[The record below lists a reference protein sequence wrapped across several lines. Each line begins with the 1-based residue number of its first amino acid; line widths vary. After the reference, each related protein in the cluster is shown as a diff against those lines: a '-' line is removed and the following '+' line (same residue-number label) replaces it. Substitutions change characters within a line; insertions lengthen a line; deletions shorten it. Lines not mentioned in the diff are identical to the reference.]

1 MTPQM
6 TLEKGIHTKDLN
18 QHPQDGGNPHKDLA
32 AQLLQQYISGIAKCI
47 YIYQLS
53 FSSVTCH
60 TGGICNRYTPQNG
73 MTLEADSAYRLF
85 PQSLSQTVTQPLVM

>member
-18 QHPQDGGNPHKDLA
+18 QHHKDDGNPHKDLA
-32 AQLLQQYISGIAKCI
+32 TQLLQQYIGGIAKCI

-60 TGGICNRYTPQNG
+60 TGGIEILGVNKWQ
-73 MTLEADSAYRLF
+73 
-85 PQSLSQTVTQPLVM
+85 

>member
-6 TLEKGIHTKDLN
+6 TLGKGIHTKDSN
-18 QHPQDGGNPHKDLA
+18 QHPQDGANPHKDLA
-32 AQLLQQYISGIAKCI
+32 AQLLQHYISGIAKCI

-60 TGGICNRYTPQNG
+60 TGGIEILGVNKWQ
-73 MTLEADSAYRLF
+73 
-85 PQSLSQTVTQPLVM
+85 